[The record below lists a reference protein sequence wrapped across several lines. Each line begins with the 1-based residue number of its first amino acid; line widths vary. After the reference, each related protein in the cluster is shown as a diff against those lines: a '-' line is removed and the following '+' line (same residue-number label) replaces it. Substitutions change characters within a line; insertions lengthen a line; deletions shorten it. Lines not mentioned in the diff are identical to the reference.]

1 MRLSPTLSGDERGHA
16 GGERGDDE
24 TRPDE
29 HAARLSLRSL
39 RSQSG
44 VNALRSLDPPT
55 TRLCHAVRL
64 DLDALFDLLML
75 IAGVVAGGVASVAG
89 FGIGSLLTPVFV
101 TTQVATQVA
110 VAAVSIPHVV
120 GTAARFWLL
129 RGQVDRRLLV
139 QFGLT
144 SAAGG
149 LTGALLQTRTGS
161 AGLTILLGGLL
172 LFVAAS
178 ELTGLSKRMRF
189 RGAAAWIAGAVS
201 GLLGGMV
208 GNQGGIRSAA
218 MLGIDVPRQAFVGT
232 ATAVALIV
240 DGARLPVYL
249 ATSGD
254 ELLALWPTIVFA
266 TIGVVCGTLF
276 GHRVLVRIPEEKF
289 RPIVAILLAILGAA
303 MLFVGLTR

>member
-1 MRLSPTLSGDERGHA
+1 MSAATLGRLF
-16 GGERGDDE
+16 
-24 TRPDE
+24 
-29 HAARLSLRSL
+29 
-39 RSQSG
+39 
-44 VNALRSLDPPT
+44 N
-55 TRLCHAVRL
+55 
-64 DLDALFDLLML
+64 LLIL
-75 IAGVVAGGVASVAG
+75 IAGVAAGGVASVAG

-101 TTQVATQVA
+101 TQVATQVA

-161 AGLTILLGGLL
+161 AGLTILFGALL
-172 LFVAAS
+172 LFVSAS

-189 RGAAAWIAGAVS
+189 RGAAAWIAGALS
-201 GLLGGMV
+201 GLLGGLV

-232 ATAVALIV
+232 ATAVAL
-240 DGARLPVYL
+240 
-249 ATSGD
+249 T
-254 ELLALWPTIVFA
+254 
-266 TIGVVCGTLF
+266 
-276 GHRVLVRIPEEKF
+276 
-289 RPIVAILLAILGAA
+289 
-303 MLFVGLTR
+303 

>member
-1 MRLSPTLSGDERGHA
+1 MSAATLGRLF
-16 GGERGDDE
+16 
-24 TRPDE
+24 
-29 HAARLSLRSL
+29 
-39 RSQSG
+39 
-44 VNALRSLDPPT
+44 N
-55 TRLCHAVRL
+55 
-64 DLDALFDLLML
+64 LLIL
-75 IAGVVAGGVASVAG
+75 IAGVAAGGVASVAG

-101 TTQVATQVA
+101 TQVATQVA

-129 RGQVDRRLLV
+129 TPQVDRRLLV

-149 LTGALLQTRTGS
+149 LTGALLQARTS
-161 AGLTILLGGLL
+161 SSGLTILFGSLL

-189 RGAAAWIAGAVS
+189 RGAAAWIAGALS
-201 GLLGGMV
+201 GLLGGLV

-218 MLGIDVPRQAFVGT
+218 MLGVDVPRHAFVGT

-249 ATSGD
+249 ATSGR
-254 ELLALWPTIVFA
+254 ELLELWPTIAFA

-276 GHRVLVRIPEEKF
+276 GHRVLVRIPEDKF
-289 RPIVAILLAILGAA
+289 RPTVAVLLAILGAT
-303 MLFVGLTR
+303 MLIIGVRTST